1 MTDTTD
7 RNAQPEGL
15 TEAVIRALE
24 DIKAQDIQVIDVHEK
39 TALMDTL
46 VVASGTSKRHVSAVV
61 SSVAEDLKKQGFVVR
76 AQEGSSDSDWV
87 LIDLTD
93 LVLHVMIPETRAYY
107 DIERLWSGAGPMGAE
122 SETEPD

>member
-1 MTDTTD
+1 MTDTTV

-24 DIKAQDIQVIDVHEK
+24 DIKAQDIQVIDVHDK
-39 TALMDTL
+39 TQLMDTL
-46 VVASGTSKRHVSAVV
+46 VVASGTSKRHVTAVV
-61 SSVAEDLKKQGFVVR
+61 SSVAEDLKKQGFAVR
-76 AQEGSSDSDWV
+76 AQEGSGDSDWV

-107 DIERLWSGAGPMGAE
+107 DIERLWSGAGPMNPDV
-122 SETEPD
+122 EPD

>member
-24 DIKAQDIQVIDVHEK
+24 DIKAQDIQVIDVHDK

-61 SSVAEDLKKQGFVVR
+61 GSVAEDLKKQGFVVR

-122 SETEPD
+122 SESDSD

>member
-15 TEAVIRALE
+15 IEAVIRALE
-24 DIKAQDIQVIDVHEK
+24 DIKAQDIQVIDVHDK

-107 DIERLWSGAGPMGAE
+107 DIERLWSGAGPMGEQAGPE
-122 SETEPD
+122 SD

>member
-1 MTDTTD
+1 MIDTND

-24 DIKAQDIQVIDVHEK
+24 DIKAQDIQIIDVHDK

-122 SETEPD
+122 SEVEPD

>member
-24 DIKAQDIQVIDVHEK
+24 DIKHEK

-122 SETEPD
+122 SEVETD